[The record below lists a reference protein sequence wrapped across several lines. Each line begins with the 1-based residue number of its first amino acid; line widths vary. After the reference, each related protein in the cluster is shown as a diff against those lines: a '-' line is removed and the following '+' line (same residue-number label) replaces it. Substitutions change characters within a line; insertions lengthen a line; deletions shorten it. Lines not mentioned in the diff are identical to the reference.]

1 MAATWTYSLRA
12 RDEARRLVETDC
24 GRDDGLGY
32 GVSSGDGALK
42 SELGHILQEESQDL
56 LVRCEMSEKDETW
69 IAFFV
74 FGLSN
79 SRAHYK

>member
-1 MAATWTYSLRA
+1 MAASWTYSLRA

-42 SELGHILQEESQDL
+42 SEFCHILKEEPQDL
-56 LVRCEMSEKDETW
+56 LVRCGVSEKDESEMHSLSFTW
-69 IAFFV
+69 AT
-74 FGLSN
+74 
-79 SRAHYK
+79 A

>member
-1 MAATWTYSLRA
+1 MAASWTYVLRA

-42 SELGHILQEESQDL
+42 SELGHILKEEPQDL
-56 LVRCEMSEKDETW
+56 LVRCGVSEEDESEMHSLSFTW
-69 IAFFV
+69 AT
-74 FGLSN
+74 
-79 SRAHYK
+79 A